1 MAAAVIEGQLK
12 SAVAAYKEYQEAKTK
27 LVTTRTQLQSQIN
40 ENEMVLEELTRLNDD
55 SNVFKMIGPALIKQD
70 LVEAKSN
77 VNKRVEYIKGEI
89 GRLDLQL
96 KGLESKSKDRENEV
110 GEKPMHFL
118 FVVHGLSMK
127 SLMMFW
133 IKFQFADYEAST
145 AASVLERS
153 AKLRQQG

>member
-1 MAAAVIEGQLK
+1 MAATALEAQLK
-12 SAVAAYKEYQEAKTK
+12 AAVATYQTFQAEKTK

-89 GRLDLQL
+89 GRLDGQL
-96 KGLESKSKDRENEV
+96 KSIESKSGERENEV
-110 GEKPMHFL
+110 GIMCHA
-118 FVVHGLSMK
+118 
-127 SLMMFW
+127 
-133 IKFQFADYEAST
+133 FQYFHECISFFMQMCHSGTWPIVY
-145 AASVLERS
+145 RH
-153 AKLRQQG
+153 K